1 MMKVINTPPLGW
13 NSWNTFTWEINED
26 LIKETVDTMVEKG
39 YKDAGYEYVIIDDC
53 WSLKERDENGRLV
66 PDPKKFPNGMK
77 AVADYI
83 HAHGL
88 KFGMYSCAGPLT
100 CAGYPGSYE
109 HEQIDAETF
118 AEWEVDYL
126 KYDFCF
132 HSAAVTGPNL
142 YRRMGVALANCGR
155 EILFSACSWGVCETA
170 YWAKTIG
177 AGAWRSTVDI
187 MDNFN
192 SIRKLALEQFNKHI
206 YAGKGCFNDMDMLVV
221 GMERTGNID
230 GDDHDD
236 LNACGPTEYRTHFSF
251 WALLNSPLI
260 MGCDIRKVKE
270 EYRVMMQNKEVL
282 AINQDPAQGQA
293 FEVYNNMQDPQGYNH
308 PKENSTWAKYLA
320 NGDIAIG
327 MFNFSDRESRNF
339 ITMESIGLPE
349 SCGKTVE
356 LLDVWSGEKIEVKNG
371 IYMTG
376 LKAHDCR
383 LFRAKVINK

>member
-13 NSWNTFTWEINED
+13 NSWNTFTWEINEQ
-26 LIKETVDTMVEKG
+26 LIKETVDAMVQKG

-66 PDPKKFPNGMK
+66 PDPEKFPNGMK

-83 HAHGL
+83 HANGL
-88 KFGMYSCAGPLT
+88 KFGMYSCAGLLT

-109 HEQIDAETF
+109 HEQIDAKTF

-132 HSAAVTGPNL
+132 RSAVVTAPTL

-155 EILFSACSWGVCETA
+155 EILFSACSWGACETP

-177 AGAWRSTVDI
+177 AGAWRSTMDI

-192 SIRKLALEQFNKHI
+192 SIRRLAMEQFNKQI

-221 GMERTGNID
+221 GMERSGNID
-230 GDDHDD
+230 RDDHDE
-236 LNACGPTEYRTHFSF
+236 LNACGEVEYRTHFSF

-260 MGCDIRKVKE
+260 MGCDIRNVKE
-270 EYRVMMQNKEVL
+270 EYRKMLQNKEVL

-293 FEVYNNMQDPQGYNH
+293 FEIFSNMQDQEAYNK
-308 PKENSTWAKYLA
+308 PKENCTWAKYLA
-320 NGDIAIG
+320 NGDIAVG
-327 MFNFSDRESRNF
+327 MFNFSDHDGRNF
-339 ITMESIGLPE
+339 ITMEALGLPE
-349 SCGKTVE
+349 SCGKKVE
-356 LLDVWSGEKIEVKNG
+356 LLDVWSGERFEVKNG

-383 LFRAKVINK
+383 LFRARVLK